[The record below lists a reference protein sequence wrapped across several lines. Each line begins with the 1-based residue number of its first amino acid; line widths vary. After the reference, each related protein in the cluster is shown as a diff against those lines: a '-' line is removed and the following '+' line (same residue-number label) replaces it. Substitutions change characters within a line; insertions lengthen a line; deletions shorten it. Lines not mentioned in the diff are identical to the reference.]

1 MKGSNQLAHEG
12 VLTEVTKTSTEEV
25 SVSAV
30 DDGDLRK
37 ADEGTEVNG
46 KGDVK
51 CNKHRRFQSWWRS
64 QQHW

>member
-1 MKGSNQLAHEG
+1 VGTVGRQHVVTEG

-51 CNKHRRFQSWWRS
+51 CNKHRRFQSC
-64 QQHW
+64 